1 MNLLGLRFER
11 AAQLL
16 KETVNAYVRL
26 IQDSENVAT
35 AGTKNA
41 SEENSSRR
49 DSNLSALQEDRIP
62 DHPRRPRD
70 D

>member
-1 MNLLGLRFER
+1 MNLFGQRFAR

-35 AGTKNA
+35 AAAEDSSGKNSSVRDSKLSV
-41 SEENSSRR
+41 SEEDNT
-49 DSNLSALQEDRIP
+49 P
-62 DHPRRPRD
+62 DHPGSHRD